1 MSRDTQSMHK
11 VELIGWELG
20 CLRIYVNLMIYFRD
34 VGISLT
40 KSTVHAWIQ
49 STWFLFS
56 SASKMLPSLEMTEV
70 MIRNNALFG
79 KVEFFNPFLHL
90 LLYNDFKRNLVRFH
104 AGKKNSYYLYIFLN
118 VNLLSTCV
126 YTTTLNINYI

>member
-20 CLRIYVNLMIYFRD
+20 CLRVYVNLMIYFRD
-34 VGISLT
+34 VGISRT
-40 KSTVHAWIQ
+40 KSTVHAWNQ

-56 SASKMLPSLEMTEV
+56 SASKMLLSLEMTEV
-70 MIRNNALFG
+70 MIINNAFFG

-90 LLYNDFKRNLVRFH
+90 LLYNDFKRTLVRFH

-118 VNLLSTCV
+118 VNSLSTCV
-126 YTTTLNINYI
+126 YTTTLNINCT